1 MSLSDGTRT
10 SSRHFLRVLVSLAL
24 LVLQLPA
31 QTTTNIDISSTVVQP
46 TVKRLGINLGDQTYW
61 DSGQMLKN
69 LTFRNPGFEGETF
82 NVIIRCGKGSA
93 TTCQDENEFS
103 SWPAGFYNGASFE
116 FIYGS
121 SKGRTGT
128 VTTSTAPDPTTS
140 GSGVILNL
148 SNSGAAVSNGDYV
161 IVKQTIPGNAQAGW
175 WTSLS
180 AGATLATELA
190 DLPPG
195 TDGKQALK
203 VNASGTSTTASVTS
217 YFDSLTGY
225 TFVQLQGA
233 YRASFKAKG
242 LGGANTLTVN
252 VSRVGATS
260 TSTYGTQTFP
270 LTNGWQTYNMD
281 FTASEKGAIG
291 TVQLTFS
298 TQNTNL
304 LLDDATLVQTDGLTS
319 NTTVFRDPVV
329 SALQT
334 LSPGIIRY
342 MGSGTAIGA
351 GLDNLIAPPFGRVR
365 AGYSAWSNLQEDVP
379 YGLQEFLELCDSVK
393 AEPWFVV
400 PLSFSPKEMANLVE
414 YLAGP
419 SSSPYG
425 AKRAARGRSATW
437 TSAFS
442 SIHLEFGNEAWNST
456 FKGASIEY
464 SQPYGQRANDV
475 FSAARAS
482 SWYIPS
488 QFDLIVGGQAV
499 SSGRNGEILS
509 YSTQHDTLTV
519 APYLGYNIDSY
530 STNENLFGPTFAE
543 PQQVDTAGYMLD
555 NYNVAKAAT
564 RATRLSVYEVN
575 LHTTGG
581 AITQAALDSFTPS
594 TGAGIAVAGHM
605 LLMLRQLGVTDQ
617 TMFALP
623 QLSFNRGDGKSA
635 RLWGSVVDMGV
646 TNRRRPQFLA
656 AQLANQALS
665 GSMLKTTHS
674 GADPT
679 WNQAL
684 VNGVQFNNAHYL
696 LSFAFSQGTTR
707 NLVVFNYHRTSAL
720 PVTFTG
726 ANAPNGTVTVQQ
738 LTSPNITD
746 TNESAANVNLTSQ
759 TLSGFVPSSNFTLP
773 PYSMTLLTWTGSA
786 SPLTIS
792 GTTAQNITTTGA
804 SISWTTNRSADS
816 LVEYGTT
823 TAYGQQA
830 YNASLVTAHN
840 VTLSSLVPGT
850 SYFVRITSKEST
862 TATPAV
868 TLTTFQTLGPLNV
881 SNVVATPSGSGATI
895 SWTSSAPASTQVFY
909 GLTTS
914 YGSSTVLDS
923 TLVTAHTATIPSL
936 SPSTTYY
943 FQVQSKD
950 ASGTLVVAA
959 GSFLTPAMTA
969 GNLAASSITS
979 TSAIITWTTSIVADS
994 LVEFGTTTAYGSSV
1008 YNASLVA
1015 AHQINLT
1022 GLVGGKLYY
1031 IRATSKAASAT
1042 TVATGSFT
1050 TTTSNAGNPV
1060 IGNVSS
1066 WSVNSSGATISW
1078 TTDLTSDSTV
1088 LYGLTAGSLT
1098 NTASSSTQTINHQVV
1113 LSGLPNNNGGTYYY
1127 VVQSKTPA
1135 GGIGVSAVQNFTLP
1149 DKTPPAIVTMS
1160 ILPNGTTGANVAWTT
1175 NEGATAQVQYG
1186 ATTSYGRWTGGTNVL
1201 ANNATFNVTGL
1212 NPSTTYHFQ
1221 LRSTD
1226 KMGNLMIS
1234 QDYSFTTAAATKTK

>member
-1 MSLSDGTRT
+1 
-10 SSRHFLRVLVSLAL
+10 
-24 LVLQLPA
+24 
-31 QTTTNIDISSTVVQP
+31 
-46 TVKRLGINLGDQTYW
+46 
-61 DSGQMLKN
+61 MLKN

-93 TTCQDENEFS
+93 TTCQDENEYS
-103 SWPAGFYNGASFE
+103 SWPAAFFNGASFE

-121 SKGRTGT
+121 AKGRTGT
-128 VTTSTAPDPTTS
+128 VTTSAAPDPTTS

-148 SNSGAAVSNGDYV
+148 SNSGTAVSNGDYV
-161 IVKQTIPGNAQAGW
+161 VVKQTIPGNAQAGW
-175 WTSLS
+175 WTSV
-180 AGATLATELA
+180 AGGATLATELA

-195 TDGKQALK
+195 TNGKQALK
-203 VNASGTSTTASVTS
+203 VNASGTSTTASVSS

-233 YRASFKAKG
+233 FRASFKAKG
-242 LGGANTLTVN
+242 LGGANTLTVS

-260 TSTYGTQTFP
+260 TTTYGTQTFP
-270 LTNGWQTYNMD
+270 LTGAWQTYNMD

-291 TVQLTFS
+291 TVQLSFS
-298 TQNTNL
+298 TQNTSL
-304 LLDDATLVQTDGLTS
+304 LLDDATLLQTDGLTS
-319 NTTVFRDPVV
+319 NTTAFRDPVV
-329 SALQT
+329 SALQA

-351 GLDNLIAPPFGRVR
+351 SLDNLIAPPFGRVR
-365 AGYSAWSNLQEDVP
+365 AGYSAWANLEEDVP
-379 YGLQEFLELCDSVK
+379 YGLHEFLELCDTVD

-400 PLSFSPKEMANLVE
+400 PVSFSPKEMANLIE

-437 TSAFS
+437 SSAFN
-442 SIHLEFGNEAWNST
+442 SIHLEFGNEAWNGT

-464 SQPYGQRANDV
+464 SQPYGQRANDI
-475 FSAARAS
+475 FQAARAS

-488 QFDLIVGGQAV
+488 QFDLVVGGQAV
-499 SSGRNGEILS
+499 SSGRNAEILS

-519 APYLGYNIDSY
+519 APYLAYNIDSY

-543 PQQVDTAGYMLD
+543 PQQVDTAGFMLD

-605 LLMLRQLGVTDQ
+605 LLMLRQLGITDQ

-635 RLWGSVVDMGV
+635 RLWGMVVDMGV

-656 AQLANQALS
+656 AQLANKALS
-665 GSMLKTTHS
+665 GSMVKTTHS
-674 GADPT
+674 GSDPT

-696 LSFAFSQGTTR
+696 LSFAFSQGNTR
-707 NLVVFNYHRTSAL
+707 NLVIFNYHRTSTL

-746 TNESAANVNLTSQ
+746 TNETAANVNITSRIV
-759 TLSGFVPSSNFTLP
+759 SGFVPSSSFTLA
-773 PYSMTLLTWTGSA
+773 PYSMTLLTWTQS
-786 SPLTIS
+786 SVPPLTIS
-792 GTTAQNITTTGA
+792 GVAAQNITTTGA
-804 SISWTTNRSADS
+804 SISWSTNRSADS

-823 TAYGQQA
+823 TAYGQKVS
-830 YNASLVTAHN
+830 NTSLVTAHN
-840 VTLSSLVPGT
+840 ATLSSLAPGT
-850 SYFVRITSKEST
+850 LYFVRITSKEST

-868 TLTTFQTLGPLNV
+868 TLTTFQTLGPTTL
-881 SNVVATPSGSGATI
+881 SNVAATPGGSGATI
-895 SWTSSAPASTQVFY
+895 TWTSSAPASTQVFY

-914 YGSSTVLDS
+914 YGSSTALDS
-923 TLVTAHTATIPSL
+923 TLVTAHTATISSL

-950 ASGTLVVAA
+950 ASGSLVVAA
-959 GSFLTPAMTA
+959 GSFATPAMTA
-969 GNLAASSITS
+969 GNLVASSVTS
-979 TSAIITWTTSIVADS
+979 TSAIISWTTNIAADS
-994 LVEFGTTTAYGSSV
+994 RVEYGTTTAYGLSV

-1015 AHQINLT
+1015 AHQMNLT
-1022 GLVGGKLYY
+1022 GLVGGNLYY
-1031 IRATSKAASAT
+1031 IRATSKAGSAT
-1042 TVATGSFT
+1042 AVATGSFT

-1060 IGNVSS
+1060 ISNVRS
-1066 WSVNSSGATISW
+1066 WNVNSSGATISW
-1078 TTDLTSDSTV
+1078 TTDLVSDSTV

-1098 NTASSSTQTINHQVV
+1098 NTASGSTQTLNHQVV
-1113 LSGLPNNNGGTYYY
+1113 LTALPNNNGGTYYY
-1127 VVQSKTPA
+1127 IAQSKTAAGGTGVSVVQS
-1135 GGIGVSAVQNFTLP
+1135 FTLP
-1149 DKTPPAIVTMS
+1149 DKTSPAISSVS
-1160 ILPNGTTGANVAWTT
+1160 ILPSGTTGGSVSWATS
-1175 NEGATAQVQYG
+1175 EPATAQVQYG
-1186 ATTSYGRWTGGTNVL
+1186 TTTSYGTWTGGTNVL
-1201 ANNATFNVTGL
+1201 ATTASFSVTGL
-1212 NPSTTYHFQ
+1212 KPSTNYHFQ

-1226 KMGNLMIS
+1226 KLGNQTIS
-1234 QDYSFTTAAATKTK
+1234 QDYTFTTAATTKAN